1 MTIRTKLILNIIG
14 SSIMIAM
21 VSGTSLFG
29 MRFIRDRLNY
39 LTTRSTPYQIR
50 TAEMQRAIEGA
61 AADLIKTGSVRSKT
75 EYAAARGDAEKAVAE
90 VKRAQEAL
98 NDLGGAA
105 KSEAYDDLGRIGTE
119 IFGVTEARIT
129 AEAELKDAA
138 TAIEARLRDVT
149 GQLKGLDAKIRNL
162 QNSRSASYSTSTVET
177 RNIET
182 RLRNAESFRVVIK
195 ELAQMVGLI
204 DRATDTKKLLIA
216 QGKFNTVMARINK
229 SAYLADMQELT
240 PTISQLRDNSIKL
253 ADLRKSMLGHADS
266 ATKVTYG
273 KLYKDLR
280 EKITSLQLAVEQE
293 VATANS
299 NYGSES
305 GKQGDLYSQSKLAT
319 GVLADNA
326 DLVAQGIF
334 VEALTTKL
342 FTLTSPKDVAAVEA
356 SLRGVFDKLG
366 AAEKNVGESLLTIN
380 AAKERATLQTVTSH
394 LAATRTMLFDQ
405 NGVIAK
411 IRRSL
416 EMQER
421 AEAATARLRAVV
433 EQEAAKGNRTVSL
446 AQGDQE
452 KAISSV
458 NRMVRTSS
466 LLIIAIS
473 LASAVLGILFGGV
486 IFVSINRPL
495 IASVAV
501 MSRIADGDLTVSV
514 ASGRQDE
521 LGVMMGAMQRMSISL
536 KELITRVKQA
546 SESINQVSAEVSNSA
561 SQTANASQRMSEQ
574 AGTVATASEE
584 LAATAQEIAKSCHIA
599 HNESRQANTTVTTSS
614 AIVQETIKGMTVIS
628 DMVKSSAATV
638 EKLGSRSDQIG
649 EIVATIQDIA
659 DQTNLL
665 ALNAAIEAARA
676 GDHGRGFAVVAD
688 EVRTLAGRT
697 AAATKEIE
705 AMIGSIQRES
715 RNAVTAMEEG
725 VTVVE
730 RGTTDSARSD
740 AALREILSQI
750 DLVVNHVSQ
759 IATTAEEQT
768 ATTHEISSHILQ
780 ISQVVEETSRYA
792 HDSSQE
798 AERLSLLSLELQAL
812 VGKFKLA

>member
-1 MTIRTKLILNIIG
+1 MTIRTKLILNIVGAI
-14 SSIMIAM
+14 IMIAL

-61 AADLIKTGSVRSKT
+61 AADLIKTGSVRSRAEFT
-75 EYAAARGDAEKAVAE
+75 TARGDAEKAIAE

-98 NDLGGAA
+98 NDLGVTA

-119 IFGVTEARIT
+119 IFSVTEARIA

-138 TAIEARLRDVT
+138 TAIDARLRDVT
-149 GQLKGLDAKIRNL
+149 AQLKGLDAKIRNL

-182 RLRNAESFRVVIK
+182 RLRNAEAFRVVIK
-195 ELAQMVGLI
+195 ELAQMVALI
-204 DRATDTKKLLIA
+204 DRAGDAKKLLIA
-216 QGKFNTVMARINK
+216 RGKFNTVMARIGK
-229 SAYLADMQELT
+229 SAFLADMQELKAA
-240 PTISQLRDNSIKL
+240 INQLN
-253 ADLRKSMLGHADS
+253 DS
-266 ATKVTYG
+266 ATELAGLKKSLLGQADNATKNKYG
-273 KLYKDLR
+273 ALYKDLQ
-280 EKITSLQLAVEQE
+280 EKITALQLAVEQE
-293 VATANS
+293 VATANA

-305 GKQGDLYSQSKLAT
+305 GKQGVLYNQSKLAT

-342 FTLTSPKDVAAVEA
+342 FTLTSTKDAAAVEA
-356 SLRGVFDKLG
+356 SLRSVFDKLG
-366 AAEKNVGESLLTIN
+366 TAERNVDESLKTIN
-380 AAKERATLQTVTSH
+380 AVRERATLQTVTGH
-394 LAATRTMLFDQ
+394 LAATRSMLFNQ

-421 AEAATARLRAVV
+421 AAAATGKLRAVV
-433 EQEAAKGNRTVSL
+433 QQEAAQGSTTVSQ
-446 AQGDQE
+446 AQRDQE

-466 LLIIAIS
+466 ILIIAIS
-473 LASAVLGILFGGV
+473 LASVALGILFGV
-486 IFVSINRPL
+486 LIFVSINRPL

-514 ASGRQDE
+514 ESGRQDE
-521 LGVMMGAMQRMSISL
+521 LGIMMGAMQRMSLSL
-536 KELITRVKQA
+536 RELITKVKQA

-599 HNESRQANTTVTTSS
+599 HNESRQANTSVSTSS

-628 DMVKSSAATV
+628 DMVKASAATV

-649 EIVATIQDIA
+649 EIIATIQDIA

-705 AMIGSIQRES
+705 TMIGSIQRES

-768 ATTHEISSHILQ
+768 ATTNEISTHIHQ
-780 ISQVVEETSRYA
+780 ISQVVEETSRHA
-792 HDSSQE
+792 QDSSRE
-798 AERLSLLSLELQAL
+798 AERLSGLSRELQGF
-812 VGKFKLA
+812 VDKFKLA